1 MSIDDFSITKEI
13 YDEIMEKIKCSYEQ
27 EKNNFNS
34 DIECRRFIDNYKYE
48 LSKDIKYYEKEIML
62 IYDSIIELLDGHG
75 MLDNIKPVE
84 MTKDK
89 IVKLVLN
96 IVNNEVIDDFY
107 DNIEEDIDVLK
118 RLSDLPDYTEDV
130 AGKEIFHCDVTGEC
144 LKGMGIGE
152 YFNHNKIDD
161 EEIYYI
167 TFYIG
172 DKEEGCWSDC
182 YFKIEELNDR
192 VHYVRYNTSSIFALE
207 LSNII

>member
-1 MSIDDFSITKEI
+1 MSIEDFSITKEV
-13 YDEIMEKIKCSYEQ
+13 YDEGMEKIKCSYEQ
-27 EKNNFNS
+27 EKINFNS
-34 DIECRRFIDNYKYE
+34 DDECRIFVDNYTYE

-62 IYDSIIELLDGHG
+62 IYDSIIELLDDHG

-89 IVKLVLN
+89 IVSLVLN
-96 IVNNEVIDDFY
+96 IVNNEVVDDFY
-107 DNIEEDIDVLK
+107 DNIEEDIENLK
-118 RLSDLPDYTEDV
+118 RLSDLPDYTKDV
-130 AGKEIFHCDVTGEC
+130 SDRELFHCDVTGEH

-172 DKEEGCWSDC
+172 DEGEGCLSDC
-182 YFKIEELNDR
+182 YFKIEELSDK

-207 LSNII
+207 LSNIM